1 LTYLLRP
8 NVRQPDYRTASTLLT
23 PPATDI
29 DYSSHPETSDIDSD
43 FVSDRDFADSD
54 VEASTGL
61 ESRTTGNLEVI
72 RETSSPRGGA
82 HNIAKDED
90 EWSELG
96 ADIEADESNSEA
108 GNSDMVASIASLSLE
123 GTRHIQVAEQVS
135 HGLGEDNDPDKTLT
149 QDATNALNELIRG
162 DRDSLTRIPHLRQPP
177 HAINRRWNRNTSSPS
192 RSPARIRR
200 IAAAN
205 KRRRASTRTMETN
218 SRYIS
223 FYDYLFS

>member
-1 LTYLLRP
+1 M
-8 NVRQPDYRTASTLLT
+8 LT

-29 DYSSHPETSDIDSD
+29 DYSSHPETTDIDSD
-43 FVSDRDFADSD
+43 FVSDRDFVDSD

-61 ESRTTGNLEVI
+61 ENSTTGNLEVI
-72 RETSSPRGGA
+72 RETSLPSSPHIETHSIG
-82 HNIAKDED
+82 KEED

-96 ADIEADESNSEA
+96 ADVEADESNSEA
-108 GNSDMVASIASLSLE
+108 GNSDLIDSIASLNLE
-123 GTRHIQVAEQVS
+123 GTGHIQVHGEVS
-135 HGLGEDNDPDKTLT
+135 HRLGGDDDPDKTLT
-149 QDATNALNELIRG
+149 QDATNAVNELIRD
-162 DRDSLTRIPHLRQPP
+162 DRDSFTRISHHRQPS

-200 IAAAN
+200 LASAN
-205 KRRRASTRTMETN
+205 KRRRANARTMETG